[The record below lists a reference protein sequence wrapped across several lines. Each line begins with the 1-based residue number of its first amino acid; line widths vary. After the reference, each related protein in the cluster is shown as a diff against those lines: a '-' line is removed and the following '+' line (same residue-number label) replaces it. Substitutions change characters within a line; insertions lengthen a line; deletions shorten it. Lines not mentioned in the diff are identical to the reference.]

1 MVEAELFDHMV
12 ALSASDI
19 IAVPLSEVLKSKKRV
34 PLDCD
39 RVMTARE
46 IGISFGD

>member
-1 MVEAELFDHMV
+1 MV
-12 ALSASDI
+12 ALSGSNI
-19 IAVPLSEVLKSKKRV
+19 ISVPLAEVLKSKKMV
-34 PLDCD
+34 PLDSD